1 MCDGRNASYC
11 NCNVDKAIGVA
22 EGLDLVYINNDDTDT
37 SKTVCAL
44 VERCGGIK
52 YNGYRIFENFFRYSQ

>member
-11 NCNVDKAIGVA
+11 NCNVDKAVGVA

-44 VERCGGIK
+44 VAAK
-52 YNGYRIFENFFRYSQ
+52 ENISQR